1 MPHTKFEGRRP
12 RTSGY
17 RKNDRESG
25 RPDWRGAGRPGFQDD
40 RAPDRVKAMPEHPN
54 YMDDRLPYPGAKP
67 LFPPLTH
74 RISATLDQ
82 GFLRALRGV
91 WPLNRAHRASLAAD
105 TAALSELLTVN
116 RTEMRSPYWS
126 SPAATSAY
134 LYYFLPWN
142 LIRLCRLFF
151 GLELPAP
158 RTDAPSLLLDLGS
171 GPLTVPLAL
180 WLSHP
185 EWRTRPI
192 EVVAVDAAGR
202 PPKLGRDILSSL
214 RGCGRRTL
222 DRTCGSGSH
231 RPGWAQGH
239 GIRAQGRQPL
249 ASDCGQCAQRAPF
262 IQKEPFQ

>member
-12 RTSGY
+12 RPSGY

-25 RPDWRGAGRPGFQDD
+25 RPDWRGAGRPGFQDN

-74 RISATLDQ
+74 RIAATLDQ

-116 RTEMRSPYWS
+116 RAEMRSPYWS

-142 LIRLCRLFF
+142 LIRLCRLFS
-151 GLELPAP
+151 GLEMTA
-158 RTDAPSLLLDLGS
+158 TFEQA
-171 GPLTVPLAL
+171 T
-180 WLSHP
+180 
-185 EWRTRPI
+185 
-192 EVVAVDAAGR
+192 
-202 PPKLGRDILSSL
+202 
-214 RGCGRRTL
+214 
-222 DRTCGSGSH
+222 
-231 RPGWAQGH
+231 
-239 GIRAQGRQPL
+239 
-249 ASDCGQCAQRAPF
+249 
-262 IQKEPFQ
+262 